1 VADKRHLLVDGSNIV
16 RDWPELRELHRRDR
30 AAAHAQL
37 EGSLAR
43 LHDHEGVRV
52 TLVFDG
58 SGSDL
63 DVRCPGGQRT
73 FAVVRTPSGTTA
85 DDFIEGWIGRASA
98 PAACVVATGDVAE
111 GRTVVGLGAEWISP
125 DELASWVKRAAT
137 SLDAGLAQRRREN
150 ARSWAGR
157 P

>member
-1 VADKRHLLVDGSNIV
+1 M
-16 RDWPELRELHRRDR
+16 
-30 AAAHAQL
+30 
-37 EGSLAR
+37 
-43 LHDHEGVRV
+43 RV

-63 DVRCPGGQRT
+63 GVRCPGGQRT

-125 DELASWVKRAAT
+125 DDLASWVKRAAT